1 MSLIIVFLFV
11 AIGVIFLTLQKFK
24 WFILTILF
32 IFIYYLILK
41 IWKERKTFKKVYET
55 SFGELCLV
63 LLNQINGYK
72 HVLIKNNH
80 MIFIC
85 EYGLFVIYAINYE
98 GMITGKLEDSTL
110 KLKHHNYEQIIP
122 NVFHNFNELIKQ
134 YENITLQKVEGYL
147 IISNNCE
154 VSVSLPF
161 YNSKYRLFVN
171 DFKLHYKNKILNKE
185 KIDYIYHSLKG

>member
-80 MIFIC
+80 FI
-85 EYGLFVIYAINYE
+85 L
-98 GMITGKLEDSTL
+98 
-110 KLKHHNYEQIIP
+110 
-122 NVFHNFNELIKQ
+122 
-134 YENITLQKVEGYL
+134 
-147 IISNNCE
+147 
-154 VSVSLPF
+154 
-161 YNSKYRLFVN
+161 
-171 DFKLHYKNKILNKE
+171 
-185 KIDYIYHSLKG
+185 